1 MEKKKKDLHKDLH
14 SWGDNAEIKSFILI
28 KRVMNRLLDGFFH
41 FKKRKGELV
50 AGSATFFSL
59 LSFGPI
65 LLCLISFAGF
75 FFPNAN
81 QAQNFVLN
89 AINNNFPE
97 LAPWIMKSITQIVST
112 QLKGNTGF
120 SFINFV
126 VLVYASLGVVS
137 SLHFGLK
144 TISRDNTS
152 GGFLLDD
159 VKSLIAGM
167 SVATF
172 MGLFFMLSSPNI
184 MKSWLYT
191 SHAGWNNVADTLISY
206 NVLPSLTALGFFTV
220 YYQWSTPK
228 NITFKESF
236 YGAMTFVG
244 TFMVGKS
251 FYWVYHLYTKD
262 TLSQSYGNFYTLV
275 VAVLWVYYLM
285 CAFFYGA
292 SVACVREQEIYKG
305 QLMVGVPVKRKK
317 TPPQVPTQKQE
328 VPAAKKRPAVPAPP
342 QEDDFEEDQAA

>member
-1 MEKKKKDLHKDLH
+1 
-14 SWGDNAEIKSFILI
+14 
-28 KRVMNRLLDGFFH
+28 MNRLLDGFFH
-41 FKKRKGELV
+41 FKKRKGEIV

-65 LLCLISFAGF
+65 LLCLISFSAF
-75 FFPNAN
+75 FFKTPM
-81 QAQNFVLN
+81 QAKDFVLG
-89 AINNNFPE
+89 AINNNFPN
-97 LAPWIMKSITQIVST
+97 LAPWIMKSIGQIVTT
-112 QLKGNTGF
+112 QLQGNTGF
-120 SFINFV
+120 SFINFI

-159 VKSLIAGM
+159 AKSLVAGI
-167 SVATF
+167 SVASF
-172 MGLFFMLSSPNI
+172 MGLFFMLSTPNI
-184 MKSWLYT
+184 MKGWLYA
-191 SHAGWNNVADTLISY
+191 SNGNWNDFADVLINY
-206 NVLPSLTALGFFTV
+206 NVLPSLAALGFFTF

-228 NITFKESF
+228 SITFKESF
-236 YGAMTFVG
+236 YGAMTFVA

-317 TPPQVPTQKQE
+317 NPHQNSESKASASQGIPSIPTQE
-328 VPAAKKRPAVPAPP
+328 GMHDEPN
-342 QEDDFEEDQAA
+342 DFEEFEDEDAA